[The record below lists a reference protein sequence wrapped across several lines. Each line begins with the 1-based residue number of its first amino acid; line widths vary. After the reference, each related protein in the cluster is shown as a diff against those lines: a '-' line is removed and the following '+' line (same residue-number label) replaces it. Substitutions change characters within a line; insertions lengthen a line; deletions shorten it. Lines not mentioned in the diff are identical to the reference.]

1 MAIAQYAVPRRLPH
15 VTTRA
20 RVDHHAPP
28 SRSMKRPAAMEA
40 APTPL
45 CHSPPTTEVHF
56 GYIIVVLLQRRC
68 GTSEAPGKAPPDAD
82 FFARLPVGSNSNKT
96 GRGSVSFI

>member
-1 MAIAQYAVPRRLPH
+1 
-15 VTTRA
+15 
-20 RVDHHAPP
+20 
-28 SRSMKRPAAMEA
+28 MEA

-68 GTSEAPGKAPPDAD
+68 GTSEPPGKAPDVDD
-82 FFARLPVGSNSNKT
+82 FFARLPVGYNSNKT
-96 GRGSVSFI
+96 GRGSVSLI